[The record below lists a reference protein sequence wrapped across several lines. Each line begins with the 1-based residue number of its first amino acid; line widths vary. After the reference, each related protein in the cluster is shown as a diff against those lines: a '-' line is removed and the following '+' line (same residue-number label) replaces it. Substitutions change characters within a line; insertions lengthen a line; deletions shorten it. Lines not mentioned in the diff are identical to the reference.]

1 MRAQY
6 ILNLR
11 EARHPR
17 KIGNKGRSLRF
28 LIEKNFRTPM
38 THVCTWD
45 AYLRYLKNNVSIL
58 TIVRDELSKLLDGN
72 KHYAVRSSANIED
85 SSEHSFAGQFKTLL
99 NVQGIGGIVEAI
111 EAIWSSA
118 LSPNVRMY
126 LERAGFHP
134 RNLKM
139 AVIIQEMVH
148 PVFSGVAFSKNP
160 ITGMDEIVV
169 EAVEG
174 SGDSLAQNGV
184 TPGRWI
190 NKWGEWL
197 ATSPDEKIPLDII
210 QEVVTQTRVIAK
222 LNGGGVDLE
231 WVYDGHEVYWV
242 QLRPITSLQ
251 NIPVYANHI
260 AREVFPG
267 MIKPLVW
274 SVNVPVVNGAW
285 KRFLVELIGR
295 NHIDASSL
303 ARSFYYRAYFNM
315 GIIGDL
321 FKTVGL
327 PRETI
332 ELLMGINHEGLEKP
346 SFTPSRRALLYL
358 PGLLRFALR
367 RIGFTRRYGRFLS
380 ELEKRLQTFPLDRL
394 EQLSEDELIAEV
406 ERLNAVMGEIAY
418 CNIVVQLTMG
428 VYTIL
433 LKRQLARIGFDFES
447 LDLTRGMDEL
457 EQFSPALF
465 LMRLNKLFRELDES
479 VQERIKRGGYREFQQ
494 IGGQGTAPLK
504 ENVKLFL
511 EQFGHLSDGGNDFSH
526 VPWRENPDVI
536 LQMIVNY
543 KQPEPS
549 SRRTFHFRDVKIS
562 RFRRWLIN
570 PIYRRVCTFRLYREK
585 ISFLSEWGY
594 DLYRTCFL
602 ALGRHFVKRGLLK
615 IPEDIFYLS
624 LDEVKGISEQKELL
638 CTCAATI
645 EVRRHEMKEYQDISL
660 PSVIYGDQP
669 PPLKVETVTRL
680 KGIPTSRGQ
689 YRGHVKVI
697 RGIQDFHRL
706 EDGDVLVIPYSDVGW
721 TPLFIKAGAVIAES
735 GGMLSHSSIIARE
748 YNIPAVVSVPH
759 ACHLQENILVTVDGY
774 QGEVVIHE
782 PLEG

>member
-1 MRAQY
+1 MRAHY

-11 EARHPR
+11 EARKPR
-17 KIGNKGRSLRF
+17 NIGAKADSIRF
-28 LIEKNFRTPM
+28 LIEKDFPTPV
-38 THVCTWD
+38 TYVCTWD
-45 AYLRYLKNNVSIL
+45 AYERFLKDGLPAVHAVKEQVSKKI
-58 TIVRDELSKLLDGN
+58 ESYKY
-72 KHYAVRSSANIED
+72 YALRSSANIED
-85 SSEHSFAGQFKTLL
+85 GQDYSFAGQFKSFLH
-99 NVQGIGGIVEAI
+99 VQGIDSLVQSI
-111 EAIWSSA
+111 EDIWASTRSHHVQ
-118 LSPNVRMY
+118 SY
-126 LERAGFHP
+126 LEKVGLDP
-134 RNLKM
+134 CNLKM
-139 AVIIQEMVH
+139 AVLIQEMVP
-148 PVFSGVAFSKNP
+148 PVFSGVSFSKNP
-160 ITGMDEIVV
+160 ITGMDEVVV
-169 EAVEG
+169 EAIAG
-174 SGDSLAQNGV
+174 SGEALLQKGV

-190 NKWGEWL
+190 NKWGEWIVKQ
-197 ATSPDEKIPLDII
+197 SQEDIPLDII
-210 QEVVTQTRVIAK
+210 QEVVTQTRAIAK
-222 LNGGGVDLE
+222 LYGGDVDLE
-231 WVYDGHEVYWV
+231 WVYDGHTVYWV
-242 QLRPITSLQ
+242 QLRSITSLRQ
-251 NIPVYANHI
+251 MNVYSNYI
-260 AREVFPG
+260 AKEVFPG

-274 SVNVPVVNGAW
+274 SINVPVVNVAW
-285 KRFLVELIGR
+285 KKFLCRLIGKID
-295 NHIDASSL
+295 IDANSL
-303 ARSFYYRAYFNM
+303 AKAFYYRTYFNM

-321 FKTVGL
+321 FETVGL

-332 ELLMGINHEGLEKP
+332 ELLMGINHEGLDKP
-346 SFTPSRRALLYL
+346 TFTPSRRALLYL

-394 EQLSEDELIAEV
+394 AHLNENDLISEV
-406 ERLNAVMGEIAY
+406 ERLKAVMGEIAY
-418 CNIVVQLTMG
+418 CNIVAQLTMG

-433 LKRQLARIGFDFES
+433 LKRQLERIGFDFES

-465 LMRLNKLFRELDES
+465 LMRLNKLYRELDES

-570 PIYRRVCTFRLYREK
+570 PIYRRVCTFRLYRER

-602 ALGRHFVKRGLLK
+602 AMGNHFVRRGFLFCA
-615 IPEDIFYLS
+615 EDIFYLS
-624 LDEVKGISEQKELL
+624 LDEVKDISEKKQPVRP
-638 CTCAATI
+638 CVDTI
-645 EVRRHEMKEYQDISL
+645 AVRKREMEEYQDITL

-697 RGIQDFHRL
+697 RGIQDFHRV

-735 GGMLSHSSIIARE
+735 GGILSHSSIIARE

-774 QGEVVIHE
+774 HGEVVIHE
-782 PLEG
+782 PL

>member
-1 MRAQY
+1 MQTRY

-11 EARHPR
+11 ETRHPR
-17 KIGNKGRSLRF
+17 KIGNKGKSLTF
-28 LIEKNFRTPM
+28 LIGKNFRTP
-38 THVCTWD
+38 TAFVCTWD
-45 AYLRYLKNNVSIL
+45 GYLRYQKGDGSVLAVIREEVSRLID
-58 TIVRDELSKLLDGN
+58 VKKE
-72 KHYAVRSSANIED
+72 YAVRSSANIED
-85 SSEHSFAGQFKTLL
+85 SREYSFAGQFKTFLH
-99 NVQGIGGIVEAI
+99 VQGTDNIMEAI
-111 EAIWSSA
+111 ETIWSSA
-118 LSPNVRMY
+118 LSPNVRLY
-126 LERAGFHP
+126 LERIGFHP
-134 RNLKM
+134 RDLKM

-148 PVFSGVAFSKNP
+148 PVISGVSFSKNP
-160 ITGMDEIVV
+160 LTGMDEIVV
-169 EAVEG
+169 EAVAG
-174 SGDSLAQNGV
+174 SGDSLAQQGV

-190 NKWGEWL
+190 NKWGVWL

-210 QEVVTQTRVIAK
+210 QEVVTQTRVLAK
-222 LNGGGVDLE
+222 LHGGGVDLE

-285 KRFLVELIGR
+285 KRFLTELIGR

-303 ARSFYYRAYFNM
+303 ARSFYYRTYFNM

-321 FKTVGL
+321 FETVGL

-332 ELLMGINHEGLEKP
+332 ELLMGINHAGLDKP
-346 SFTPSRRALLYL
+346 TFTPSRRALLYL

-394 EQLSEDELIAEV
+394 AHLNENDLISEV
-406 ERLNAVMGEIAY
+406 ERLKAVMGEIAY
-418 CNIVVQLTMG
+418 CNIVAQLTMG

-433 LKRQLARIGFDFES
+433 LKRQLARISFDFES

-465 LMRLNKLFRELDES
+465 LMRLNKLYRELDEG

-494 IGGQGTAPLK
+494 IGGQGTTLLK

-549 SRRTFHFRDVKIS
+549 SRHTFHWGDVKLS

-570 PIYRRVCTFRLYREK
+570 PIYRRVCTFRLYRER

-602 ALGRHFVKRGLLK
+602 ALGNHFVRRGFLRCA
-615 IPEDIFYLS
+615 EDIFYLS
-624 LDEVKGISEQKELL
+624 LDEVKDISEKKQPV
-638 CTCAATI
+638 CPCADTI
-645 EVRRHEMKEYQDISL
+645 AVRKREMEEYQDITL

-669 PPLKVETVTRL
+669 PPLTVETVTRL

-735 GGMLSHSSIIARE
+735 GGILSHSSIIARE
-748 YNIPAVVSVPH
+748 YNIPAVVSVPN

-774 QGEVVIHE
+774 HGEVVIHE
-782 PLEG
+782 PL